1 MWHEWVPPN
10 KLSGGMAPITRP
22 LTTIVHVGL
31 CPFQSLPQAQKAA
44 MMPPMRMTDPDIYQY
59 PEHLRQTI
67 GDLPQAPG
75 VYFFHG
81 EGDLPLYIGKSVN
94 IRSRVL
100 AHLRN
105 ADEARLLRQTHC
117 ISHIR
122 TAGEIGAL
130 LLEAQLI
137 KERQPLKNQ
146 RLRRNRQL
154 CAWQFQPSQQG
165 HPGNV
170 PVVVSTQ
177 EVNFAQAPHL
187 HGLYRSPR
195 AAREGLMQLADDH
208 RLCLGLLG
216 LEKLTPGGRPCFR
229 AMVNKC
235 SGACAGKESAE
246 AHHERLL
253 AAMERLRVA
262 CWPYPGAVAIVEE
275 GHGLREH
282 LVVRNWCYLGK
293 AGSLE
298 EARALDQVAAG
309 FDADGYKILC
319 GPIVSGKA
327 TVVPLTSPS

>member
-1 MWHEWVPPN
+1 MDSE
-10 KLSGGMAPITRP
+10 L
-22 LTTIVHVGL
+22 
-31 CPFQSLPQAQKAA
+31 
-44 MMPPMRMTDPDIYQY
+44 YQY
-59 PEHLRQTI
+59 PEHLRETI

-105 ADEARLLRQTHC
+105 ADEARLLRQTRC
-117 ISHIR
+117 ISHTR

-146 RLRRNRQL
+146 RLRRNHQL
-154 CAWQFQPSQQG
+154 CAWQLQPSAQG
-165 HPGNV
+165 DV

-195 AAREGLMQLADDH
+195 AAREGLMQLADEH

-216 LEKLTPGGRPCFR
+216 LEKLTPGRPCFR

-235 SGACAGKESAE
+235 AGACAGKESAA

-293 AGSLE
+293 APSLE

-319 GPIVSGKA
+319 GPIFGGQV
-327 TVVPLTSPS
+327 TVLPLNA

>member
-1 MWHEWVPPN
+1 MGPV
-10 KLSGGMAPITRP
+10 TRP

-31 CPFQSLPQAQKAA
+31 YPFQRLPQAQKAA
-44 MMPPMRMTDPDIYQY
+44 MMPPMRMPDSEIYRY

-105 ADEARLLRQTHC
+105 ADEARLLRQTRC
-117 ISHIR
+117 ISHTR

-195 AAREGLMQLADDH
+195 AAREGLMQLADEH

-216 LEKLTPGGRPCFR
+216 LEKLTPGRPCFR

-235 SGACAGKESAE
+235 AGTCAGKESAQ
-246 AHHERLL
+246 AHQERLL

-293 AGSLE
+293 AQSLE
-298 EARALDQVAAG
+298 AARALDQVAAG

-319 GPIVSGKA
+319 GPIMSGKT
-327 TVVPLTSPS
+327 TVVPLAP

>member
-1 MWHEWVPPN
+1 VPS
-10 KLSGGMAPITRP
+10 KTAIM
-22 LTTIVHVGL
+22 
-31 CPFQSLPQAQKAA
+31 QA
-44 MMPPMRMTDPDIYQY
+44 MRMMDSELYQY
-59 PEHLRQTI
+59 PEHLRETI

-105 ADEARLLRQTHC
+105 ADEARLLRQTRC
-117 ISHIR
+117 ISHTR

-154 CAWQFQPSQQG
+154 CAWQLQPSAQG
-165 HPGNV
+165 DV

-195 AAREGLMQLADDH
+195 AAREGLMQLADEH

-216 LEKLTPGGRPCFR
+216 LEKPTPGRPCFR

-235 SGACAGKESAE
+235 AGACAGKESG
-246 AHHERLL
+246 HEHQARMR

-293 AGSLE
+293 AQSLE

-319 GPIVSGKA
+319 GPILSGKA
-327 TVVPLTSPS
+327 TVVPLTL